1 MEEKKKINQVRFEEL
16 RSKGFPKGC
25 LDQCYLDGI
34 IIEKLPE
41 EFQISHSRLS
51 ECWIQKFSADS
62 LKLSNCVLADC
73 ILQGLSI
80 DEMKIMDGTMDGTLL
95 SGNTVGKMDFTGM
108 SMRHSSMRDCAIES
122 LVMEDTALDGMYFF
136 RTQPKYLRGEESM
149 RVTLGGA
156 TEEEVENYRRC
167 VKGEIIPPKKEF
179 KTLGDNI
186 CRKG

>member
-1 MEEKKKINQVRFEEL
+1 M
-16 RSKGFPKGC
+16 
-25 LDQCYLDGI
+25 
-34 IIEKLPE
+34 
-41 EFQISHSRLS
+41 
-51 ECWIQKFSADS
+51 
-62 LKLSNCVLADC
+62 
-73 ILQGLSI
+73 
-80 DEMKIMDGTMDGTLL
+80 
-95 SGNTVGKMDFTGM
+95 GKMDFTGM